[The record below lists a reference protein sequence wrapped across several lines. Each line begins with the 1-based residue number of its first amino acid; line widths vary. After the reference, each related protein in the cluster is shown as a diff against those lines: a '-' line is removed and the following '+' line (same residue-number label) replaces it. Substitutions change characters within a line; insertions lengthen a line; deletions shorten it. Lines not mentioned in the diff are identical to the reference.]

1 MSEKRDRLE
10 FEPLEP
16 PLDDAVRAVLATS
29 VPAEAMLR
37 VQQRAQD
44 LDKRTTPLK
53 QSRYTAYVLG
63 ALAAALV
70 LFALVLTMN
79 PHDAWAQVAE
89 TMRGKDWVRMTLK
102 APPSAEIPG
111 DGAPPESW
119 FSAKHRRGGH
129 TFQKRAAFVD
139 LARQETWEYDP
150 AKGTILLS
158 STRESDNNELGLFG
172 LLMALVV
179 PGEAVQELPQTNV
192 TIEKHQR
199 DEVVVGD
206 RRWIEFTFY
215 LRDPRRKPQP
225 HEFRVTFRVDPHTN
239 LPFETTSTEKM
250 GPNDPARERTY
261 IVDYPP
267 SGPADIYALG
277 APRTAK
283 VVDRRYKPGDVAE
296 LKELFATY
304 NRAWKVPI
312 EPYKATVLHM
322 TLNKRDVHFAYRVEH
337 DGEGTQGR
345 VVDLDRL
352 LAIRNDVWGGKI
364 TVPTDAES
372 WWLEQVAALPNREQ
386 YLDQMLTPHEVNYPK
401 MTGGIFGSTEFRTPN
416 LDGPSVTV
424 SLDKQPK
431 LGPSGTVL
439 LRVLVE
445 GGGFNDAAYWIA
457 PDRGYQV
464 VRSELR
470 YEKQRKPWDIRVTV
484 VDEIAQSP
492 GGRWY
497 ATQTRLGQVQQ
508 SGDELPAQAGT
519 DGVSTNLFRYFVE
532 FE

>member
-1 MSEKRDRLE
+1 
-10 FEPLEP
+10 
-16 PLDDAVRAVLATS
+16 
-29 VPAEAMLR
+29 
-37 VQQRAQD
+37 
-44 LDKRTTPLK
+44 
-53 QSRYTAYVLG
+53 
-63 ALAAALV
+63 
-70 LFALVLTMN
+70 
-79 PHDAWAQVAE
+79 
-89 TMRGKDWVRMTLK
+89 
-102 APPSAEIPG
+102 
-111 DGAPPESW
+111 
-119 FSAKHRRGGH
+119 
-129 TFQKRAAFVD
+129 
-139 LARQETWEYDP
+139 
-150 AKGTILLS
+150 
-158 STRESDNNELGLFG
+158 
-172 LLMALVV
+172 
-179 PGEAVQELPQTNV
+179 
-192 TIEKHQR
+192 
-199 DEVVVGD
+199 
-206 RRWIEFTFY
+206 
-215 LRDPRRKPQP
+215 
-225 HEFRVTFRVDPHTN
+225 
-239 LPFETTSTEKM
+239 
-250 GPNDPARERTY
+250 
-261 IVDYPP
+261 
-267 SGPADIYALG
+267 
-277 APRTAK
+277 
-283 VVDRRYKPGDVAE
+283 
-296 LKELFATY
+296 
-304 NRAWKVPI
+304 
-312 EPYKATVLHM
+312 M

-484 VDEIAQSP
+484 VDEMAQSP

-508 SGDELPAQAGT
+508 SGDELPAQAGS
-519 DGVSTNLFRYFVE
+519 DGVSTSLFRYFVE